1 MAWRQPPG
9 AHRAPAGRGP
19 DHPVPPDQA
28 LFDTNDRALGPC
40 LGPTLVALR
49 HAIIDAIILAADLP
63 DDAVVDV
70 RLTAGEDLGDDVA
83 RAIEPGNRRADL
95 HAAQVARPAMNRS
108 APPGGGTRS
117 DMLGAGP
124 AVAVRLLTAESRGV
138 SRTRPC
144 ARTHS

>member
-1 MAWRQPPG
+1 MPWPGDSRQ
-9 AHRAPAGRGP
+9 APTGRRWAGDPTIHSLPIRPCSTPTTGP
-19 DHPVPPDQA
+19 SA
-28 LFDTNDRALGPC
+28 LPHL
-40 LGPTLVALR
+40 ALR

-70 RLTAGEDLGDDVA
+70 RLTAGEDLGGGRRRPSH
-83 RAIEPGNRRADL
+83 RAGQPPRRSSCRPGRL
-95 HAAQVARPAMNRS
+95 TGHEQIRS
-108 APPGGGTRS
+108 PGDGTRS
-117 DMLGAGP
+117 DMLGTGP

>member
-1 MAWRQPPG
+1 MPWPG
-9 AHRAPAGRGP
+9 GSRRAPTGRRRAG
-19 DHPVPPDQA
+19 DLTIQSHPIRPCSTPTTGSSA
-28 LFDTNDRALGPC
+28 LPHL
-40 LGPTLVALR
+40 ALR

-70 RLTAGEDLGDDVA
+70 RLTAGEDLGGRRRPSH
-83 RAIEPGNRRADL
+83 RAGQPPRRPSCRPG
-95 HAAQVARPAMNRS
+95 RPTGHEQIRS
-108 APPGGGTRS
+108 PGGGTRS

>member
-1 MAWRQPPG
+1 MARRQPPG
-9 AHRAPAGRGP
+9 THRAPAGRGP

-70 RLTAGEDLGDDVA
+70 R
-83 RAIEPGNRRADL
+83 R
-95 HAAQVARPAMNRS
+95 
-108 APPGGGTRS
+108 PPGRIWGTTSPEPSSRATAVPIFMPPRS
-117 DMLGAGP
+117 PD
-124 AVAVRLLTAESRGV
+124 
-138 SRTRPC
+138 RP
-144 ARTHS
+144 

>member
-1 MAWRQPPG
+1 MARRQPPG
-9 AHRAPAGRGP
+9 THRAPAGRGP

-70 RLTAGEDLGDDVA
+70 RLTAGEDLGGTTSPEPSS
-83 RAIEPGNRRADL
+83 RAT
-95 HAAQVARPAMNRS
+95 AAPTFMPPRSPDRP
-108 APPGGGTRS
+108 
-117 DMLGAGP
+117 
-124 AVAVRLLTAESRGV
+124 
-138 SRTRPC
+138 
-144 ARTHS
+144 

>member
-1 MAWRQPPG
+1 MARRQPPG
-9 AHRAPAGRGP
+9 THRAPAGRGP

-40 LGPTLVALR
+40 LGPTPVALR

-70 RLTAGEDLGDDVA
+70 RLTAGEDLGGRRRPSH
-83 RAIEPGNRRADL
+83 RAGQPPRRSSCRPGRL
-95 HAAQVARPAMNRS
+95 TGHEQIRS
-108 APPGGGTRS
+108 PGDGTRS
-117 DMLGAGP
+117 DMLGTGP

>member
-1 MAWRQPPG
+1 MARRQPPG
-9 AHRAPAGRGP
+9 THRAPAGRGP

-40 LGPTLVALR
+40 LGPTPVALR

-70 RLTAGEDLGDDVA
+70 RLTAGEDLGGDDVA

-95 HAAQVARPAMNRS
+95 HAAQVA
-108 APPGGGTRS
+108 
-117 DMLGAGP
+117 
-124 AVAVRLLTAESRGV
+124 
-138 SRTRPC
+138 
-144 ARTHS
+144 